1 MELLDEAIKEGI
13 APAIVVAIYLII
25 TKIIDSRKENVQL
38 KLNSELT
45 KSVNTISAFIVNIT
59 KDVIDKDK
67 DKCKAAIEESIYSS
81 GARLIQF
88 VTNTLIN
95 NHIEQ
100 NKNTILINI
109 HNIVH
114 AEYYMVYSTLS
125 LYKFENKYVSES
137 LNKKWKEDVEKDI
150 IDVIYNNK
158 LSKEDKIMSFINKIN
173 IKFQSYIIYIINN
186 NIH

>member
-1 MELLDEAIKEGI
+1 MDEAIKEGI

-125 LYKFENKYVSES
+125 LYKIDEIKASDYLS
-137 LNKKWKEDVEKDI
+137 KKWIEDIEKDI
-150 IDVIYNNK
+150 LKIVYNDNMT
-158 LSKEDKIMSFINKIN
+158 KEDKILSFNNKIN
-173 IKFQSYIIYIINN
+173 LKFKNYITYITNNVIK
-186 NIH
+186 